1 MGESSPP
8 SSPSLLPPG
17 EKGAS
22 RSAQDARQF
31 DRLKWRCRRGL
42 LELDVL
48 LKDFLDQRYAGLS
61 PAEQAAFEK
70 LLATPDETL
79 LAYVQGKQNPPE
91 KELMQLVSKI
101 RN

>member
-1 MGESSPP
+1 MGESPSP
-8 SSPSLLPPG
+8 SSPSLLPPR

-42 LELDVL
+42 LELDVV
-48 LKDFLDQRYAGLS
+48 LKDFLDRRYSNLT
-61 PAEQAAFEK
+61 PAEQEAFEK
-70 LLATPDETL
+70 LLTTSDETL

-91 KELMQLVSKI
+91 KELMQIIAKL